1 VRITL
6 RARLTLIYGGL
17 FLVAG
22 VLLLALTYLL
32 LGQQLDRSSP
42 KILTY
47 DPDNAKIDRL
57 ESRDGTTRQLVVM
70 TRNGDRLTGA
80 DAQQWVDE
88 QTAALREAASTSLLA
103 QGTLAL
109 GVVAAAAVGCGW
121 LVTGRVLA
129 PLRRVTDTARRIA
142 AAPGNDPGLAERI
155 DLRGPDDEV
164 KELADTF
171 DTMVA
176 RLDRSF
182 HGQRRFVANASHEL
196 RTPLTLGRSLVE
208 VAMHRRSASADVKD
222 LGTRLLEINSRHE
235 QLISGLLMLAKSD
248 HEVDARFP
256 VDLAD
261 LVGHVVEQ
269 TAAEATAAGVTV
281 GEDAGDAPTTGDA
294 LLLERLVH
302 NLVENGIRHNDTGGW
317 VRVTSRAEGDRA
329 ELVVE
334 NTGLVVPAD
343 EVPALF
349 EPFRRHTTDRL
360 VTAKGVGLGLSIV
373 RSVVSAHGGTVTA
386 RPRDGGGLVV
396 TVSLPAEP
404 IRSQDAGHR
413 PDRHRP
419 ADGPADRRT

>member
-1 VRITL
+1 VRLTL
-6 RARLTLIYGGL
+6 RTRLTLIYGGL

-22 VLLLALTYLL
+22 VLLLAVTYVL
-32 LGQQLDRSSP
+32 LGEQIDSASP
-42 KILTY
+42 TTLEPETVHLERRGNG
-47 DPDNAKIDRL
+47 PD
-57 ESRDGTTRQLVVM
+57 GPTRQLVVL
-70 TRNGDRLTGA
+70 TRDGDMLTGA
-80 DAQQWVDE
+80 AAERWMDE

-103 QGTLAL
+103 QGAVAL
-109 GVVAAAAVGCGW
+109 GVVAAVAAGFGW

-142 AAPGNDPGLAERI
+142 AAPGSNPGLAERI

-171 DTMVA
+171 DTMVE
-176 RLDRSF
+176 RLDQSF

-208 VAMHRRSASADVKD
+208 VAMHRRSASADVKT

-269 TAAEATAAGVTV
+269 TSPEATTEGITV
-281 GEDAGDAPTTGDA
+281 HETTDDAPTTGDA
-294 LLLERLVH
+294 LLLERMVH
-302 NLVENGIRHNDTGGW
+302 NLVENGIRHNTGPGGT
-317 VRVTSRAEGDRA
+317 VRVTSRVRDDRA
-329 ELVVE
+329 EVIVE
-334 NTGLVVPAD
+334 NTGSPVPA
-343 EVPALF
+343 EEIPALF
-349 EPFRRHTTDRL
+349 EPFRRHATDRL

-373 RSVVSAHGGTVTA
+373 RSVATAHGGTATA
-386 RPRDGGGLVV
+386 RPRPGGGLVV
-396 TVSLPAEP
+396 TVSLPAK
-404 IRSQDAGHR
+404 
-413 PDRHRP
+413 
-419 ADGPADRRT
+419 

>member
-1 VRITL
+1 MTL
-6 RARLTLIYGGL
+6 RTRLTLLYGGL

-22 VLLLALTYLL
+22 VLLLALTYVL
-32 LGQQLDRSSP
+32 LGQQ
-42 KILTY
+42 
-47 DPDNAKIDRL
+47 IDRAGPKVL
-57 ESRDGTTRQLVVM
+57 TPDPGRADGPRHFVVTTRDGDQ
-70 TRNGDRLTGA
+70 LTGA
-80 DAQQWVDE
+80 AAQRWVGE
-88 QTAALREAASTSLLA
+88 QTAALRAATSTSLIA
-103 QGTLAL
+103 QGSLAL
-109 GVVAAAAVGCGW
+109 GVVATVAVGLGW

-142 AAPGNDPGLAERI
+142 AAPGNNPGLAERI

-208 VAMHRRSASADVKD
+208 VAMHRRSASPDVKT
-222 LGTRLLEINSRHE
+222 LGARLLEINSRHE

-269 TAAEATAAGVTV
+269 TAAEAAAAGVTV
-281 GEDAGDAPTTGDA
+281 HEDAGDAPATGDA
-294 LLLERLVH
+294 LLLERMVH
-302 NLVENGIRHNDTGGW
+302 NLVENAIRHNTGGGW
-317 VRVTSRAEGDRA
+317 VRVTSRVLDGGA

-334 NTGLVVPAD
+334 NTGPPVPAG
-343 EVPALF
+343 EIPALF

-373 RSVVSAHGGTVTA
+373 RSVATAHGGTVAA
-386 RPRDGGGLVV
+386 RPRPGGGLVV
-396 TVSLPAEP
+396 TVSLP
-404 IRSQDAGHR
+404 S
-413 PDRHRP
+413 
-419 ADGPADRRT
+419 

>member
-1 VRITL
+1 VRLTL
-6 RARLTLIYGGL
+6 RTRLTLIYGGL

-22 VLLLALTYLL
+22 VLLLAVTYVL
-32 LGQQLDRSSP
+32 LGEQINSSMP
-42 KILTY
+42 KS
-47 DPDNAKIDRL
+47 L
-57 ESRDGTTRQLVVM
+57 EPSAMHLERRGEGPGGPTRQVVVM
-70 TRNGDRLTGA
+70 TRDGDVLTGA
-80 DAQQWVDE
+80 VAERWMDE

-103 QGTLAL
+103 QGSVAL
-109 GVVAAAAVGCGW
+109 GVVATVALGFGW

-142 AAPGNDPGLAERI
+142 AAPGSNPGLAERI
-155 DLRGPDDEV
+155 ELRGPDDEV

-171 DTMVA
+171 DTMVE
-176 RLDRSF
+176 RLDQSF

-208 VAMHRRSASADVKD
+208 VAMHRRSASADVKN

-269 TAAEATAAGVTV
+269 TSPEAATEGITVHETAA
-281 GEDAGDAPTTGDA
+281 DAPTTGDA
-294 LLLERLVH
+294 LLLERMVH
-302 NLVENGIRHNDTGGW
+302 NLVENGIRHNTGPGGT
-317 VRVTSRAEGDRA
+317 VQVTSRVHDDRA
-329 ELVVE
+329 EVIVE
-334 NTGLVVPAD
+334 NTGPPVPAE

-373 RSVVSAHGGTVTA
+373 RSVATAHGGTATA
-386 RPRDGGGLVV
+386 RPRPGGGLVV
-396 TVSLPAEP
+396 TVSLPTP
-404 IRSQDAGHR
+404 
-413 PDRHRP
+413 
-419 ADGPADRRT
+419 T